1 MKNALL
7 TSVGLM
13 TPFLH
18 HASLTADLSID
29 PKDVMTPDPSTNTQ
43 TQPNPT
49 NPTSESMTMIA
60 GGLLLCAVIALAIVR
75 LRNSRQKALGAGA
88 SGTKG

>member
-1 MKNALL
+1 MKSSLL

-18 HASLTADLSID
+18 HASLMADLSID
-29 PKDVMTPDPSTNTQ
+29 PKDVVTPDPSTNTQ
-43 TQPNPT
+43 TKPEPRNPT
-49 NPTSESMTMIA
+49 TESMTMIA

-75 LRNSRQKALGAGA
+75 LRNSRQKALVAGA
-88 SGTKG
+88 SGAKG